1 MRASSASSISA
12 PVGLPGELMM
22 MPRVR
27 GVIAAMNGVGVHREA
42 VLGVRLHDHRRRVGE
57 LDLLDERRP
66 ARRVRDDLVARAEQ
80 RQRRV
85 EERLL
90 AAGGDDD
97 LVRRRTR
104 RRSRSR

>member
-1 MRASSASSISA
+1 
-12 PVGLPGELMM
+12 MM

-27 GVIAAMNGVGVHREA
+27 GVTASRIARAWTAKPSSDVRPRE
-42 VLGVRLHDHRRRVGE
+42 HRRRVGQ
-57 LDLLDERRP
+57 LDLLGERRP

-85 EERLL
+85 VERLL

-97 LVRRRTR
+97 LDSCSR
-104 RRSRSR
+104 RRSRRW